1 MLYSSVAEMA
11 EFLKLQFHQGPAGGK
26 QVLGSSAL
34 REMTAPQFILNNDD
48 LVPPDL
54 FWKRGSGIG
63 WQTLTAKGLQFNHK
77 RGGLNGFN
85 TDIIFNPRH
94 KLGVA
99 VFANTECDPFDIG
112 FAPLL
117 RLEPVFKRLEDATRA
132 ETAKASVAT
141 LRKYEGTYRLKKT
154 DTETTAPF
162 SEVLFV
168 MMDTKLSMRLRQVTS
183 APNFRKIYL
192 EDDVTVEPAGKHAF
206 RIGSDS
212 FENEPVYFVEGA
224 KGQIV
229 GVRWRTYLFE
239 KANPR

>member
-1 MLYSSVAEMA
+1 MLYSSVEDMA
-11 EFLKLQFHQGPAGGK
+11 EFLKLQFREGPAGGK
-26 QVLGSSAL
+26 QVLGGSAL

-48 LVPPDL
+48 LAPPDL

-63 WQTLTAKGLQFNHK
+63 WQTLTAKALQFNHK

-99 VFANTECDPFDIG
+99 VFTNTECDPFDIG

-117 RLEPVFKRLEDATRA
+117 RLEPVFKRLEDEARA

-141 LRKYEGTYRLKKT
+141 LRRYEGTYRLKES
-154 DTETTAPF
+154 DIETPPPF

-168 MMDTKLSMRLRQVTS
+168 MMDTKLSMRLRKVS
-183 APNFRKIYL
+183 SSPNFRPIYL
-192 EDDVTVEPAGKHAF
+192 EDDVTVDPTGKNAF

-212 FENEPVYFVEGA
+212 FEYDPVYFIEGA
-224 KGQIV
+224 EGGIV
-229 GVRWRTYLFE
+229 GVRWRAYLFE
-239 KANPR
+239 KINPG